1 MPPVSTNIK
10 IDPQLKKEAQRLFDD
25 MGLNLST
32 AINMFLK
39 QAVREQAI
47 PFRVGAQAPNA
58 VTLAALDEG
67 DKILK
72 DPTAPRFSSVE
83 ALFEDLDNE

>member
-10 IDPQLKKEAQRLFDD
+10 IDSQLKKEAQSLFED

-47 PFRVGAQAPNA
+47 PFRVGMPQPNA
-58 VTLAALDEG
+58 VTLAALAEG
-67 DKILK
+67 DKMLK
-72 DPTAPRFSSVE
+72 DPEAPRFSSVE
-83 ALFEDLDNE
+83 ALFKDLDNE

>member
-10 IDPQLKKEAQRLFDD
+10 IDSELKKEAQRLFDD

-47 PFRVGAQAPNA
+47 PFRVGAQIPNA
-58 VTLAALDEG
+58 VTLAAFTEG
-67 DKILK
+67 EKMLK
-72 DPTAPRFSSVE
+72 DPTSPRFSSVE
-83 ALFEDLDNE
+83 TLFEDLDND

>member
-10 IDPQLKKEAQRLFDD
+10 IDSQLKKEAQRLFDD

-47 PFRVGAQAPNA
+47 PFRVGAQLPNA
-58 VTLAALDEG
+58 VTLAALAEG
-67 DKILK
+67 DKMLK
-72 DPTAPRFSSVE
+72 DSTAPRFSSVE